1 MTSGAQS
8 SLSAGNQAPILTG
21 AAGRYAEALFDLAKE
36 AGAVDAVEADLNTL
50 LSAIEASADLK
61 AALMSPIYGRADK
74 AAAIAAIADR
84 MNFNV
89 LTKNFL
95 GLVGRNGRLFTL
107 PAIIDAFR
115 ELAAYNRGEVK
126 AEVLSAAPLSDDQQ
140 KRLRGEIEGLVGKAV
155 NLAAKVDP
163 NLLAGLVVKVGSTMI
178 DSSLRTKLNK
188 LKSAMKEA

>member
-8 SLSAGNQAPILTG
+8 SIAASNQAPILTG

-36 AGAVDAVEADLNTL
+36 AASVDVVESNLNDLAAAIQASSEFKEAL
-50 LSAIEASADLK
+50 LS
-61 AALMSPIYGRADK
+61 PVYGRSDK
-74 AAAIAAIADR
+74 AAAIGAVADR
-84 MNFNV
+84 MNFIP

-95 GLVGRNGRLFTL
+95 GLLGRNGRLFDL
-107 PAIIDAFR
+107 AAIIDAYR
-115 ELAAYNRGEVK
+115 ELAAYHRGEVK
-126 AEVLSAAPLSDDQQ
+126 AEVVSASPLSDEQQ

>member
-1 MTSGAQS
+1 
-8 SLSAGNQAPILTG
+8 
-21 AAGRYAEALFDLAKE
+21 
-36 AGAVDAVEADLNTL
+36 
-50 LSAIEASADLK
+50 
-61 AALMSPIYGRADK
+61 MSPIYGRADK